1 MIKVRVI
8 SENILIENEYM
19 FLFNEYA
26 GASYTRASMSIP
38 LARAACL
45 EGREPGRYPMITAA

>member
-1 MIKVRVI
+1 
-8 SENILIENEYM
+8 M
-19 FLFNEYA
+19 FLFNECA